1 MLKTSTKL
9 LPQLVRG
16 GSTRFWAGKAASSR
30 GVGLNVLRAMSSA
43 PERIEPFLLADIGEG
58 IAEVELMQWFV
69 KEGEQVK
76 AFDRLCEV
84 QSDKATVEITS
95 RYDGTVVAVHHEEGS
110 IVSVGSALVDI
121 STSDSGAMEEAPA
134 KIANEEEHTPQLS
147 VPHLSM
153 GEGIG
158 EGIHLPVNDMPVIND
173 GGVIQA
179 TPAVRKIAKENNIDL
194 RSVRG
199 TGPKGRI
206 LKDDVAQYVAKN
218 GTGASAPITFTPSYS
233 VPDADATAAFVETA
247 AGPAS
252 SASVG
257 NYLAED
263 KVIKIKG
270 VQRLMVK
277 SMQAALNVQHLTLG
291 EEIQLDNLVRV
302 RRELNQQAAKLGA
315 GMKLSYMPFIIKAT
329 SLALSEYP
337 LLNATVNADC
347 TEMVYH
353 ASHNIGVA
361 MDTPNGLVVPVIR
374 NVNARSIFEIG
385 EEMLALQDRAKNGA
399 LTEQDF
405 KGGTFSV
412 SNIGSL
418 GGTYATPV
426 LVVPQVAIGAFGR
439 MQTVPRYL
447 NGDGIAA
454 SAEEIA
460 DGEADVVPSTIM
472 NVSWSADHRVVD
484 GATVARFS
492 NTWKSFMENPAFM
505 LSRMR

>member
-1 MLKTSTKL
+1 MKK
-9 LPQLVRG
+9 G
-16 GSTRFWAGKAASSR
+16 GSQA
-30 GVGLNVLRAMSSA
+30 LRALSSA

-58 IAEVELMQWFV
+58 IAEVELMKWFV
-69 KEGEQVK
+69 KEGEEIK

-95 RYDGTVVAVHHEEGS
+95 RYDGRVVSVHHEEGS

-121 STSDSGAMEEAPA
+121 STKDGAVEEAPP

-147 VPHLSM
+147 VPHMS
-153 GEGIG
+153 IG
-158 EGIHLPVNDMPVIND
+158 EGLGEGLNEPNDNVLIYNDM
-173 GGVIQA
+173 GVVQA

-194 RSVRG
+194 RAVQG

-206 LKDDVAQYVAKN
+206 LKDDVIQYVAKN
-218 GTGASAPITFTPSYS
+218 GKGASAPITFTPSYS
-233 VPDADATAAFVETA
+233 IPDADATAAFVKSAESA
-247 AGPAS
+247 AAS
-252 SASVG
+252 SAIS
-257 NYLAED
+257 YLSED
-263 KVIKIKG
+263 KVVKIKG

-291 EEIQLDNLVRV
+291 EEVQLDKLVRV
-302 RRELNQQAAKLGA
+302 RRELNQEAAKMQDGF
-315 GMKLSYMPFIIKAT
+315 KLSYMPFVIKAT

-337 LLNATVNADC
+337 LLNATVNVDC

-374 NVNARSIFEIG
+374 NANAKSIFEIG
-385 EEMLALQDRAKNGA
+385 EELLALQAKAGKGA

-447 NGDGIAA
+447 NKHGMSA

-460 DGEADVVPSTIM
+460 DGEAEVVPSTIM

-484 GATVARFS
+484 GATVARFN
-492 NTWKSFMENPAFM
+492 NTWKGLMENPTFM